1 MDNKILRLKA
11 QNDIDVM
18 ERNMYKNIQRKSDGS
33 FVLEK
38 NGYPYHLP
46 NTDEFKEEYEF
57 VEKYAAAYPEE
68 VAEYVEPVVEQPAP
82 VDERVVRL
90 KELEKE
96 ADSLFQDITA
106 DIASD
111 DDKSRFKELRLEI
124 KALKAEI
131 EAD

>member
-1 MDNKILRLKA
+1 
-11 QNDIDVM
+11 
-18 ERNMYKNIQRKSDGS
+18 MYRNIQKKADGS

-82 VDERVVRL
+82 VDERLMRL
-90 KELEKE
+90 AALEKE
-96 ADSLFQDITA
+96 SNELSQDITA
-106 DIASD
+106 DIATD
-111 DDKSRFKELRLEI
+111 EDKARFKELRLEI
-124 KALKAEI
+124 KAIKAEI

>member
-1 MDNKILRLKA
+1 
-11 QNDIDVM
+11 
-18 ERNMYKNIQRKSDGS
+18 MYKNIQKRADGS

-68 VAEYVEPVVEQPAP
+68 VSDYVEPVIETAP
-82 VDERVVRL
+82 VDERVVHLR
-90 KELEKE
+90 ELEKE
-96 ADSLFQDITA
+96 ADSLSQDILA
-106 DIASD
+106 DIATD
-111 DDKSRFKELRLEI
+111 EDKARFKELRLEI

>member
-1 MDNKILRLKA
+1 
-11 QNDIDVM
+11 
-18 ERNMYKNIQRKSDGS
+18 MYKNIQRKADGS
-33 FVLEK
+33 FILEK

-68 VAEYVEPVVEQPAP
+68 VSDYVEPVIETAP
-82 VDERVVRL
+82 VDERLMRL
-90 KELEKE
+90 AVLEKE
-96 ADSLFQDITA
+96 SNELSQDILAAVAT
-106 DIASD
+106 DE
-111 DDKSRFKELRLEI
+111 DKARFKELRLEI

>member
-1 MDNKILRLKA
+1 
-11 QNDIDVM
+11 
-18 ERNMYKNIQRKSDGS
+18 MYRNIQKRADGS

-68 VAEYVEPVVEQPAP
+68 VSDYVEPVIETAP
-82 VDERVVRL
+82 VDERIVYLR
-90 KELEKE
+90 ELEKE
-96 ADSLFQDITA
+96 ADSLSQDILA
-106 DIASD
+106 DIATD
-111 DDKSRFKELRLEI
+111 EDKARFKELRLEI

>member
-1 MDNKILRLKA
+1 
-11 QNDIDVM
+11 
-18 ERNMYKNIQRKSDGS
+18 MYRNIQRRADGS

-38 NGYPYHLP
+38 NGFPYHLP

-68 VAEYVEPVVEQPAP
+68 VSDYVEPVIEQAP
-82 VDERVVRL
+82 VDERFVRL
-90 KELEKE
+90 NELERKAE
-96 ADSLFQDITA
+96 SLSQDILA
-106 DIASD
+106 DITTD
-111 DDKSRFKELRLEI
+111 EDKARFKELRLEI

>member
-1 MDNKILRLKA
+1 
-11 QNDIDVM
+11 
-18 ERNMYKNIQRKSDGS
+18 MYKNIQRKSDGS

-46 NTDEFKEEYEF
+46 KTDEFKEEYEF

-68 VAEYVEPVVEQPAP
+68 VSDYAEPVIEPPAP
-82 VDERVVRL
+82 VDERLVHLR
-90 KELEKE
+90 ELEKE
-96 ADSLFQDITA
+96 ADSLSQDILA
-106 DIASD
+106 DIATD
-111 DDKSRFKELRLEI
+111 NDKAHFKQLRLEI

>member
-1 MDNKILRLKA
+1 
-11 QNDIDVM
+11 
-18 ERNMYKNIQRKSDGS
+18 MYKNIQRKSDGS

-82 VDERVVRL
+82 VDERVVHLR
-90 KELEKE
+90 ELEKE

-124 KALKAEI
+124 KVLKAEI

>member
-1 MDNKILRLKA
+1 ML
-11 QNDIDVM
+11 V
-18 ERNMYKNIQRKSDGS
+18 YKNIQKRADGS

-68 VAEYVEPVVEQPAP
+68 VTDYVEPVIEQPAP
-82 VDERVVRL
+82 VDERLMRL
-90 KELEKE
+90 SELEKE
-96 ADSLFQDITA
+96 SNELSQDILA
-106 DIASD
+106 EIATD
-111 DDKSRFKELRLEI
+111 DDKARFKEVRNEI

>member
-1 MDNKILRLKA
+1 
-11 QNDIDVM
+11 
-18 ERNMYKNIQRKSDGS
+18 MYRNIQKRADGS

-38 NGYPYHLP
+38 NGFPYHLP

-68 VAEYVEPVVEQPAP
+68 VSDYVEPVIERVP
-82 VDERVVRL
+82 VDERFVHL
-90 KELEKE
+90 NELERE

-106 DIASD
+106 DIATD
-111 DDKSRFKELRLEI
+111 EDKARFKEIRLEI